1 METPPTLSKLVKDA
15 LERLAGLKTP
25 KQLQTLYHNVSR
37 SKTITDIER
46 ETLVESLELR
56 MREVAPAA
64 ATRLF
69 GPKDSE
75 AQQFLHRTYK
85 ALADEFDLSANRV
98 RNGVKIGG
106 DMIKGE
112 KFVDVYLSY
121 KSVGNVNVGLA
132 WLQDSANSDRYLIVS
147 VRQVGSTDSI
157 RKWERFEVGQEHAA
171 VDNYRSELSKVCDSF
186 LK

>member
-15 LERLAGLKTP
+15 LERIAGLKTSR
-25 KQLQTLYHNVSR
+25 QLQTLYDNVGR
-37 SKTITDIER
+37 NKTITDYER
-46 ETLVESLELR
+46 EELVDTLELR
-56 MREVAPAA
+56 MREVAPAV
-64 ATRLF
+64 ATKLF

-75 AQQFLHRTYK
+75 AQQFLQRTYD
-85 ALADEFDLSANRV
+85 ALARDFDFSANRV

-121 KSVGNVNVGLA
+121 KSADNVNVGLA

-186 LK
+186 PK